1 MSKGG
6 SFAFLDVGILPPC
19 CGCTVETGRSPVCH
33 GACEKYKKYKEEYKK
48 KASKLYIKRKME
60 LLR

>member
-1 MSKGG
+1 MPKET
-6 SFAFLDVGILPPC
+6 AYLFLYVGKQPPC
-19 CGCTVETGRSPVCH
+19 FSCTVETGRSPVCH
-33 GACEKYKKYKEEYKK
+33 GACEKYKKYKEEYNK